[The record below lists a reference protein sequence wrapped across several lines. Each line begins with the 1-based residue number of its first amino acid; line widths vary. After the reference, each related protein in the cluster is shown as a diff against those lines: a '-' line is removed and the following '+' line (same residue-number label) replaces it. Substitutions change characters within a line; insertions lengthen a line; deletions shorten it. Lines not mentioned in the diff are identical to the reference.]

1 MLQGGECFGLF
12 MQSGLPKH
20 VLKDVWAV
28 VAGDEGRLNLAQF
41 LGCMYLLDQA
51 KRGKVLPLI

>member
-1 MLQGGECFGLF
+1 

-20 VLKDVWAV
+20 VLKDIWAV
-28 VAGDEGRLNLAQF
+28 VAGDEGRLNQAQF

-51 KRGKVLPLI
+51 KRGKVQSHRMLDLHAAQLGV